1 MAVRRSPVTVPV
13 IRLINEVIVEWDRD
27 WHSPF
32 RWVFVAP
39 FRRQT
44 LWNLAYLVF
53 SLPLGLLYTVLLGS
67 FLLCGVT
74 LSIVIVG
81 IPIFLIGVAIARW
94 ANRFE
99 RQLAWRWIG
108 VAIPA
113 PLSGQGE
120 RIAKRI
126 SRFVRDPVTWTNIL
140 FLFLKLPIGALICWG
155 AWWLVSG
162 IWYLLFH
169 PVLATVNPMF
179 GQASPV
185 ENLGEFGLGI
195 VLIIP
200 GLHAINA
207 IAFVYARF
215 ARLMLGPSDATLR
228 VEISEAEAARERINA
243 ARAEQSRRELM
254 VNVSHEL
261 RTPVASIRGH
271 VESLMIAAENSAA
284 TPGAAPVDNAQFGNY
299 LGIIHRE
306 TERLGALVDDLL
318 ALARS
323 EAGELTLTLREID
336 ATSVVN
342 EVHETLAPLA
352 WRDRSVTV
360 IVEDNGPLPPIMAD
374 RDRLAQV
381 LLNLVRNAITHTPA
395 GGIVSMSVSQ
405 GQPGGKADPGYL
417 TITVADTG
425 AGIAQ
430 EDLDRIFER
439 FYRVDESRNRASGG
453 FGLGLSIVK
462 DLVTAMGGTISAES
476 SLGEGSHFYVRLR
489 LAETSR
495 RVPAASRPRPVA
507 SYA

>member
-1 MAVRRSPVTVPV
+1 MTVPV
-13 IRLINEVIVEWDRD
+13 IRLVHEMMAEWDRD
-27 WHSPF
+27 WRNPV
-32 RWVFVAP
+32 RLLLLGP

-44 LWNLAYLVF
+44 IWNLAYLIF
-53 SLPLGLLYTVLLGS
+53 SFPLGVVY
-67 FLLCGVT
+67 FLLLAVFLVTGVA
-74 LSIVIVG
+74 LSLVIVG
-81 IPIFLIGVAIARW
+81 LPLLLIAVAIARW
-94 ANRFE
+94 SNAIE

-113 PLSGQGE
+113 PLSGHGE
-120 RIAKRI
+120 PLSRRVG
-126 SRFVRDPVTWTNIL
+126 RFVRDPVTWTNFL
-140 FLFLKLPIGALICWG
+140 FLILKLPIGAVLCW
-155 AWWLVSG
+155 AIWWMFSG
-162 IWYLLFH
+162 ITYLLMH
-169 PVLATVNPMF
+169 PVLTVF
-179 GQASPV
+179 SPIYGAGDPV
-185 ENLGEFGLGI
+185 RSAVEFGLGV
-195 VLIIP
+195 VLIHP
-200 GLHAINA
+200 ALHAVNGA
-207 IAFVYARF
+207 AFVYGRF

-228 VEISEAEAARERINA
+228 VEVSEAEAAQARINEA
-243 ARAEQSRRELM
+243 KAEQSRRELM

-271 VESLMIAAENSAA
+271 VESLMIAAENAEG
-284 TPGAAPVDNAQFGNY
+284 TPGATPMDGAHIVNY

-323 EAGELTLTLREID
+323 EAGELSLTLDEIE
-336 ATSVVN
+336 ATAVVR

-360 IVEDNGPLPPIMAD
+360 IAEDAGRVPPVMAD

-395 GGIVSMSVSQ
+395 GGIVSMSVTE
-405 GQPGGKADPGYL
+405 GGPGGRPDPDFV

-439 FYRVDESRNRASGG
+439 FYRVDASRNRASGG

-476 SLGEGSHFYVRLR
+476 TIGEGSHFYVGLR
-489 LAETSR
+489 RAQVPTR
-495 RVPAASRPRPVA
+495 RRSSVAPRPVA
-507 SYA
+507 TAVPGGTAQ